1 VKECRIGV
9 ADVSDHSAVYLTVQ
23 IEGRKR
29 KTGWRLNV
37 GMLNNKTAVEQIKP
51 EIKDYL
57 KINDNGEVDPSILW
71 DSLKA
76 VMRGNLIA
84 LTALNKKKKIMEYN
98 NLVLDLSN
106 VEQQHKKNRPR
117 TAGAYTTIK
126 ETDK

>member
-1 VKECRIGV
+1 
-9 ADVSDHSAVYLTVQ
+9 
-23 IEGRKR
+23 
-29 KTGWRLNV
+29 
-37 GMLNNKTAVEQIKP
+37 MLNNKAAVEQIKL

-84 LTALNKKKKIMEYN
+84 LTALNKKEKTMEYN

-106 VEQQHKKNRPR
+106 VEQQHKKNRDPELLVH
-117 TAGAYTTIK
+117 IK
-126 ETDK
+126 Q